1 MTFNIIVNIFT
12 VVFDGPP
19 PPFIVRTLRD
29 GTPQVLMPQSTQCPV
44 RCFWCFHSL
53 GAPAFKLIFQSCLV

>member
-1 MTFNIIVNIFT
+1 MKLIKGGASPSNTT

-29 GTPQVLMPQSTQCPV
+29 GTLRDGTPQVQMKFML
-44 RCFWCFHSL
+44 
-53 GAPAFKLIFQSCLV
+53 AFRIC

>member
-1 MTFNIIVNIFT
+1 LFNIIT

-29 GTPQVLMPQSTQCPV
+29 GTPQVQIYTT
-44 RCFWCFHSL
+44 
-53 GAPAFKLIFQSCLV
+53 I